1 MLSGQEF
8 GKRMKKQIKANG
20 YGMECLAEAPFGMTA
35 PLGNACRVDGRF
47 RRDRLDFA
55 ACAGSLTCR

>member
-1 MLSGQEF
+1 
-8 GKRMKKQIKANG
+8 MKKQMKAEG
-20 YGMECLAEAPFGMTA
+20 YGMECPAEAPLGMIA
-35 PLGNACRVDGRF
+35 SLGKACRFDGRI